1 MPLHILQ
8 LGPYPP
14 PEGGVSRNMLA
25 IRDAA
30 LRHGHTCTIIATAK
44 SSRQDGAENVHHP
57 ESAIGLLRLL
67 ASLKYDVAHLH
78 VGGDISARVMALA
91 LAVSTFGR
99 GRCVLTIH
107 SGAFPQSE
115 AARAAKPLSIRGLIF
130 RRFSRIIAVNEPIG
144 EVFRRYGV
152 ADEKVS
158 VILPYALAIP
168 DPEVR
173 LDANL
178 VEFAEQHSP
187 LLLSVGGLEK
197 DYEPLFQ
204 IAAMKAI
211 LNEYSNAGLLLV
223 GDGSMR
229 RDVDTAVA
237 ESGCSD
243 NILVAGNVA
252 HEQVLHL
259 MDRADVL
266 LRTTLFDGDA
276 ISVREAL
283 HLGTPVIATDN
294 RMRPEGVELI
304 KVGDES
310 GLVTKLSRV
319 VSNGKK
325 RTASPNSDNE
335 NIDAVLKIY
344 EEFA

>member
-1 MPLHILQ
+1 VSLHILQ

-30 LRHGHTCTIIATAK
+30 LQQGHRCTIIVTVK

-57 ESAIGLLRLL
+57 VSAIALLRLL

-78 VGGDISARVMALA
+78 VGGDITGRVMALA

-99 GRCVLTIH
+99 GRCVLTVH

-115 AARAAKPLSIRGLIF
+115 AAKAANPSSVRGLIF
-130 RRFSRIIAVNEPIG
+130 RLFSRIIAVNEPIAD
-144 EVFRRYGV
+144 VFRRYGV
-152 ADEKVS
+152 ADDKVS

-168 DPEVR
+168 DPAVP

-178 VEFAEQHSP
+178 VEFAEKHSP

-204 IAAMKAI
+204 IASMKAI
-211 LNEYSNAGLLLV
+211 RRKFPNAGLLLV

-229 RDVDTAVA
+229 QEVDAAVA
-237 ESGCSD
+237 ESGCGD
-243 NILVAGNVA
+243 DILVAGNVP
-252 HEQVLHL
+252 HEQTLHL

-276 ISVREAL
+276 ISVREAM

-294 RMRPEGVELI
+294 GMRPDGVELI
-304 KVGDES
+304 EIGDEA
-310 GLVTKLSRV
+310 GLVEKLSKV
-319 VSNGKK
+319 VSNRERG
-325 RTASPNSDNE
+325 TASPNSDNE

-344 EEFA
+344 EDLA

>member
-30 LRHGHTCTIIATAK
+30 LRQGHNCTIIATAK

-57 ESAIGLLRLL
+57 GSAIALLRLL
-67 ASLKYDVAHLH
+67 ASLKYDAVHLH
-78 VGGDISARVMALA
+78 VGGDISGRVMALA

-99 GRCVLTIH
+99 GRCVLTVH
-107 SGAFPQSE
+107 SGAFPQSK
-115 AARAAKPLSIRGLIF
+115 AAKEANPSSIRGFIF
-130 RRFSRIIAVNEPIG
+130 RGFSRIIAVNEPIAN
-144 EVFRRYGV
+144 VFRRYGV
-152 ADEKVS
+152 TDEKVS
-158 VILPYALAIP
+158 VILPYALASP
-168 DPEVR
+168 DPAVP

-178 VEFAEQHSP
+178 VEFAEKHSP

-204 IAAMKAI
+204 IASMKAI
-211 LNEYSNAGLLLV
+211 RRKFPNAGLLLA

-229 RDVDTAVA
+229 REVDAAVA
-237 ESGCSD
+237 ESGCGD
-243 NILVAGNVA
+243 DILVAGNVP
-252 HEQVLHL
+252 HEQTLHL

-294 RMRPEGVELI
+294 GMRPDGVELI
-304 KVGDES
+304 KVGDEA
-310 GLVTKLSRV
+310 GLVSKLVKVIAR
-319 VSNGKK
+319 GKHE
-325 RTASPNSDNE
+325 AAPQNSENP
-335 NIDAVLKIY
+335 NIDAVLAIY
-344 EEFA
+344 QEIA

>member
-1 MPLHILQ
+1 VSLHILQ

-30 LRHGHTCTIIATAK
+30 LQQGHRCTIIATAK

-57 ESAIGLLRLL
+57 VSAIALLRLL
-67 ASLKYDVAHLH
+67 ASLKYDVVHLH
-78 VGGDISARVMALA
+78 VGGDITGRVMALA
-91 LAVSTFGR
+91 LAVSTSGR
-99 GRCVLTIH
+99 GRCVLTVH

-115 AARAAKPLSIRGLIF
+115 AANAAQPSSIRGLIF
-130 RRFSRIIAVNEPIG
+130 RRFSRIIAVNEPIAD
-144 EVFRRYGV
+144 VFRRYGV
-152 ADEKVS
+152 VDEKLS
-158 VILPYALAIP
+158 VILPFSLATP
-168 DPEVR
+168 DSAVKV
-173 LDANL
+173 DANL
-178 VEFAEQHSP
+178 VDFAERHSP

-204 IAAMKAI
+204 IAAMKTI
-211 LNEYSNAGLLLV
+211 LRKFPNAVLLLA

-229 RDVDTAVA
+229 RDVEPAVA
-237 ESGCSD
+237 ESGCGG
-243 NILVAGNVA
+243 NILVAGNVP

-294 RMRPEGVELI
+294 GMRPDGV
-304 KVGDES
+304 
-310 GLVTKLSRV
+310 
-319 VSNGKK
+319 
-325 RTASPNSDNE
+325 
-335 NIDAVLKIY
+335 
-344 EEFA
+344 